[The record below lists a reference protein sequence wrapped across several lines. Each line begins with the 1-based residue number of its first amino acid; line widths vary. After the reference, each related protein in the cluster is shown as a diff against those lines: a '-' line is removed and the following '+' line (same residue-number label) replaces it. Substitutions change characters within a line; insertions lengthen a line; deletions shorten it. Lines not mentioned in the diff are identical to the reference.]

1 MKIHV
6 FASLKDFMPSQFE
19 LEEVSFTTTIGEMKE
34 ILKLKFPDAEK
45 LIDSCR
51 FSTEQEILSFDSEIK
66 TYENIFV
73 IPPSSGG

>member
-6 FASLKDFMPSQFE
+6 FATLKDFMPAEFE
-19 LEEVSFTTTIGEMKE
+19 FESGSFNTIGEMKE

-51 FSTEQEILSFDSEIK
+51 FATEHEILPIDQEIKI
-66 TYENIFV
+66 YESIFV

>member
-6 FASLKDFMPSQFE
+6 FAALKDFMPTEFE
-19 LEEVSFTTTIGEMKE
+19 LEAGSFNTIGEMKE
-34 ILKLKFPDAEK
+34 IIKLKFPDAVK

-51 FSTEQEILSFDSEIK
+51 FSTEQEILSFDQEIK